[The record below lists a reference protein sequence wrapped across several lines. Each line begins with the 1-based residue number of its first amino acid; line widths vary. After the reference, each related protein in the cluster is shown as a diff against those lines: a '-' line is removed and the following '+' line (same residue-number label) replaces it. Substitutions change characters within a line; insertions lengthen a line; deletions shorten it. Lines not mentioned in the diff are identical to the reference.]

1 MDEQETSNQG
11 SLAGL
16 LYEQDCPVGYNCLAM
31 DCMKCLEL
39 HAERGGTTNGN

>member
-1 MDEQETSNQG
+1 MDEQETPNQG

-39 HAERGGTTNGN
+39 HAERGGADE